1 MKQKLNKKK
10 QLHKHTQK
18 WIIKR
23 IYFRTKETRANEAYK
38 VEKRIGTRNKKTVWK
53 VTRVRSVEQ
62 YKTDASSEIK
72 QKCGEETKSHVR
84 HCDNKHT
91 RYTQCREA
99 RETVINHQI
108 GKLDSV
114 GKIQKKNGKANV
126 QR

>member
-1 MKQKLNKKK
+1 M
-10 QLHKHTQK
+10 
-18 WIIKR
+18 
-23 IYFRTKETRANEAYK
+23 
-38 VEKRIGTRNKKTVWK
+38 
-53 VTRVRSVEQ
+53 EQ

-72 QKCGEETKSHVR
+72 PKREEETKSHVR

-114 GKIQKKNGKANV
+114 GKIQKKKKRKSECTEIEGF
-126 QR
+126 